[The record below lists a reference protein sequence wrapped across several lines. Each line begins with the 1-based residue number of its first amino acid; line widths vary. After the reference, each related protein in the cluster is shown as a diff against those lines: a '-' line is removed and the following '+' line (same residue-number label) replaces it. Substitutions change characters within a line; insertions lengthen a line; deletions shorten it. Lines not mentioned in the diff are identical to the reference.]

1 MHPRATCPV
10 LTHGCVHIQVLYG
23 TDALKAMFTEVG
35 LGWAVTLSENPIVA
49 KIIDFIYEF
58 LSSNRIQVRGICVLF
73 AVA

>member
-1 MHPRATCPV
+1 
-10 LTHGCVHIQVLYG
+10 
-23 TDALKAMFTEVG
+23 MFTEVG